1 MKIDFQW
8 FSFVFLAVISSY
20 FTYSLAF
27 ELGVTPVEK
36 IALIAGSLAIELIKL
51 FALVH
56 ANNLL
61 GSKRK
66 FKLQKLWTLYG
77 TYGFVAFYSLL
88 ASFGYALSTVD
99 RITETTAIVSISD
112 SVTVDKQNL
121 EILDRSVAEVYTNIK
136 MKQDLISALPTDNIN
151 RRLSILNMIK
161 TDQASLENLTQRRT
175 EIQDRISK
183 KQQSEQAER
192 VVKKKTMYEVIGQ
205 TIGIK
210 AKWVAFTVLFIFALS
225 IELGIFITSPHN
237 FIHH

>member
-8 FSFVFLAVISSY
+8 FSFIFLATISSY
-20 FTYSLAF
+20 FTYNLAF
-27 ELGVTPVEK
+27 ELGNTLVEK
-36 IALIAGSLAIELIKL
+36 TALIAGSLAIELIKL

-66 FKLQKLWTLYG
+66 YRTQKMMTLYG

-99 RITETTAIVSISD
+99 RITETATIVSVNE
-112 SVTVDKQNL
+112 SVNVDKQNL
-121 EILDRSVAEVYTNIK
+121 DVLNRSIDETYAGIK
-136 MKQDLISALPTDNIN
+136 VKQAMIASLPNDNVN
-151 RRLSILNMIK
+151 RRLSLLNTIRN
-161 TDQASLENLTQRRT
+161 DQATLENYSQKRT
-175 EIQDRISK
+175 EIQASISK
-183 KQQSEQAER
+183 KQQTEQAER

-205 TIGIK
+205 TIGVK
-210 AKWVAFTVLFIFALS
+210 ARWVAFSILFIFALS